1 MKKLFTSLATIAGIV
16 ALAGL
21 VLPFVQ
27 IIGSNGEDAYQG
39 WKVAIGYKKSVYGV
53 KVEAFKFSI
62 LNSLPFLLVLIGAGS
77 LQKGGAS
84 AFFAAICFGAA
95 AYLFYKAP
103 SFLEF
108 GELFTILSGEDELR
122 KMFEL
127 SKFGNIAMYASGG
140 AAACALVSVFM
151 PD

>member
-39 WKVAIGYKKSVYGV
+39 WKVVIGCKEDGV
-53 KVEAFKFSI
+53 ETLKFSI
-62 LNSLPFLLVLIGAGS
+62 MNGLPFLLVLIGAGAV
-77 LQKGGAS
+77 QKDGAS

-95 AYLFYKAP
+95 AFLFYKAP
-103 SFLEF
+103 DFLQFNELMEAFYGDALREMFEF
-108 GELFTILSGEDELR
+108 GKG
-122 KMFEL
+122 
-127 SKFGNIAMYASGG
+127 GNIAMYASGG

-151 PD
+151 PDSD